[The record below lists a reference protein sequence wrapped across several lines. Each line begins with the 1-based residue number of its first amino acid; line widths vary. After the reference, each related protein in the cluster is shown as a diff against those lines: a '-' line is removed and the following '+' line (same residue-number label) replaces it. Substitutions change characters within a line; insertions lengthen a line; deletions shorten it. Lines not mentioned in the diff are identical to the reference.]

1 MKCTL
6 AKGIDTISG
15 KIGGVLYKTYK
26 RRDGKMET
34 RAYLLP
40 KRKDGSYGYERK
52 TPLSENEIAARSKF
66 AAVRLRVANLTE
78 KERHEYA
85 LQMHRDKNKF
95 NGKLYATLNGYI
107 MARFF
112 AELKDGVNVE

>member
-6 AKGIDTISG
+6 AKGIDNISG
-15 KIGGVLYKTYK
+15 KVGGVLYKTFK
-26 RRDGKMET
+26 RRDGKKET
-34 RAYLLP
+34 RVYLLP

-52 TPLSENEIAARSKF
+52 KPASKNEIAARSTF

-107 MARFF
+107 MARFY
-112 AELKDGVNVE
+112 AEIKDGVNVE